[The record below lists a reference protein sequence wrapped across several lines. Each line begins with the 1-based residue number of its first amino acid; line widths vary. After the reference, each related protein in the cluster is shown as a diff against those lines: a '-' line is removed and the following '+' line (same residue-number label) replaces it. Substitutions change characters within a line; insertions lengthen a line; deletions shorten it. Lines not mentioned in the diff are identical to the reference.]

1 MTNGNKLVIPSV
13 DKEKLK
19 QELNSLVAYRH
30 RRLQMLKK
38 LEADLSQIKFT
49 NSQATVFS
57 AQIPKVPATSTNSPR
72 RLCCSPP

>member
-1 MTNGNKLVIPSV
+1 MTNGNKLVIASI

-30 RRLQMLKK
+30 RRLQILKK

-49 NSQATVFS
+49 NS
-57 AQIPKVPATSTNSPR
+57 
-72 RLCCSPP
+72 